1 MLHERIAEQAVQEPS
16 RVEQIISL
24 HARNSPTR
32 PALIEDH
39 RSWTY
44 GELHQA
50 VVITAEWLKQSGVRP
65 RDRLMIVC
73 ENCCAVVALYFA
85 CTTIGAW
92 PVLVNARL
100 SAREIDEIEAHCGS
114 RCMVFTASAS
124 ARAKTH
130 AERIGAAQSD
140 PAALGLILGP
150 LNESVTPEPQD
161 ECASQSDVAA
171 IIYTTGTTGRPKG
184 VMLTH
189 ANLLFVARAT
199 AEARRL
205 NTEDK
210 LYATLPVSHTLGLSG
225 VLLAALLR
233 GAQIQMPARFDPK
246 RALVALATQNISV
259 MIGTPAMYTLLVDY
273 AKRNDKIPIDA
284 PSLRLI
290 SSAGAPLDATT
301 KSNTEAA
308 FRQTLH
314 NGYGISECG
323 PSITVTSLD
332 APRTDC
338 SVGPLLPGIEAKLLD
353 ENGSF
358 GRDTGE
364 LWVRSP
370 GMMKGYYR
378 SPKETAAVIDSLGWF
393 RTGDLA
399 RRDADENFFIVGR
412 ARELIIRFGF
422 NVYPAEIEAV
432 LNTHPAVFQS
442 AVVGKQ
448 AASSE
453 EIVAFVQRADGAGA
467 TAEDVADYVASR
479 LAPQKRPTEI
489 RFLPAMPMS
498 ANGKI
503 LKAELARMCA
513 SGQGV

>member
-1 MLHERIAEQAVQEPS
+1 MLHERIAEQAIQEPS
-16 RVEQIISL
+16 RVEQIISR

-39 RSWTY
+39 QSWTY

-50 VVITAEWLKQSGVRP
+50 VVVTAEWLKQSGVRP

-73 ENCCAVVALYFA
+73 ENCCAAVALYFA
-85 CTTIGAW
+85 STTIGAW

-100 SAREIDEIEAHCGS
+100 SAPEIDQIDAHCGS
-114 RCMVFTASAS
+114 RRMVFTASAS
-124 ARAKTH
+124 ARAKAH
-130 AERIGAAQSD
+130 AERLGAAQSD
-140 PAALGLILGP
+140 PAALGLMLGP
-150 LNESVTPEPQD
+150 PNESVAPEPQGED
-161 ECASQSDVAA
+161 ASQSDVAA

-205 NTEDK
+205 NANDEV
-210 LYATLPVSHTLGLSG
+210 YATLPISHTLGLSG
-225 VLLAALLR
+225 VLLAVLLS
-233 GAQIQMPARFDPK
+233 GARIHVPARFDPK
-246 RALVALATQNISV
+246 WTLAALAMQNISV
-259 MIGTPAMYTLLVDY
+259 LIGTPAMYTLLVDY
-273 AKRNDKIPIDA
+273 AKRKGKGPIDA

-290 SSAGAPLDATT
+290 SSAGAPLDAAT
-301 KSNTEAA
+301 KTDVEAA
-308 FRQTLH
+308 FGQALH

-323 PSITVTSLD
+323 PSITITSLD

-338 SVGPLLPGIEAKLLD
+338 SVGRLLPGIEAKLLD

-358 GRDTGE
+358 GHDTGE

-378 SPKETAAVIDSLGWF
+378 SPEETAAVIDSVGWF

-448 AASSE
+448 AGSSE

-467 TAEDVADYVASR
+467 TAEEIANYVASR

-489 RFLPAMPMS
+489 RLLPTMPMS

-513 SGQGV
+513 GGQGV